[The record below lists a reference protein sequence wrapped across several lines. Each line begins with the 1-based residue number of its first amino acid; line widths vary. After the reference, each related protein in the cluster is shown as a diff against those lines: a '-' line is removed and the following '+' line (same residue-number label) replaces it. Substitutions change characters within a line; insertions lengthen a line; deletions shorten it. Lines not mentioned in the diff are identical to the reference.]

1 MLLCPGGAHA
11 LLASELKGV
20 QGELMFTADQVIR

>member
-20 QGELMFTADQVIR
+20 QGELMFTAVIR